1 MCKRSTNAD
10 SDSRPAD
17 SKSNSVASTSG
28 QSESDHRG
36 VFVVFA
42 DGTVALDSFYSNGKT
57 GQSIGQEGRVEATSC
72 HRGRLAVVTLA
83 GGHSYVLAMYCVTV
97 SYRCSSIM
105 A

>member
-1 MCKRSTNAD
+1 MCKPSTDAD

-28 QSESDHRG
+28 QSESEHRG

-83 GGHSYVLAMYCVTV
+83 GSHSYVLAMYSVTV
-97 SYRCSSIM
+97 SCLCCFIK